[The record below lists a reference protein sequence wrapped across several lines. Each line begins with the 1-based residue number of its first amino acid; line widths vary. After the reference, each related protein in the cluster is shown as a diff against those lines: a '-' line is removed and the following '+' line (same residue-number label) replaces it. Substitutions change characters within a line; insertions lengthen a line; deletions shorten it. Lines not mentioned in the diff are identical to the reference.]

1 MLNLE
6 LPGVS
11 LFKFGCFPDWSFFF
25 LRRLSLRGMFRLFYA
40 ASKGVVRSKSKFFRK
55 PERPEYYP
63 KGGDFFGSASPN
75 LSQRRQH
82 LPLQHKKAKLR
93 GDRGQK

>member
-55 PERPEYYP
+55 PERLEYDLYRWRFFMKRQPELEP
-63 KGGDFFGSASPN
+63 VTSTFTFA
-75 LSQRRQH
+75 
-82 LPLQHKKAKLR
+82 A
-93 GDRGQK
+93 QKSETVW

>member
-11 LFKFGCFPDWSFFF
+11 LLSAVSLIGAFFF

-40 ASKGVVRSKSKFFRK
+40 ASKGVVRNRSKFFRK
-55 PERPEYYP
+55 P
-63 KGGDFFGSASPN
+63 
-75 LSQRRQH
+75 
-82 LPLQHKKAKLR
+82 
-93 GDRGQK
+93 

>member
-40 ASKGVVRSKSKFFRK
+40 ASKGVVRSKSKFSSK
-55 PERPEYYP
+55 T
-63 KGGDFFGSASPN
+63 GSLN
-75 LSQRRQH
+75 TTRRVEIFWRTI
-82 LPLQHKKAKLR
+82 AR
-93 GDRGQK
+93 T

>member
-11 LFKFGCFPDWSFFF
+11 LLFAVSLIGAFF

-40 ASKGVVRSKSKFFRK
+40 ASKGVVRHWSNRRF
-55 PERPEYYP
+55 EYYL
-63 KGGDFFGSASPN
+63 KGGDFF
-75 LSQRRQH
+75 
-82 LPLQHKKAKLR
+82 
-93 GDRGQK
+93 

>member
-11 LFKFGCFPDWSFFF
+11 LFKFGCFPDRSFFF

-63 KGGDFFGSASPN
+63 KVEIFYE
-75 LSQRRQH
+75 RQSE
-82 LPLQHKKAKLR
+82 LEPATSTFTFAA
-93 GDRGQK
+93 QKSETAW

>member
-11 LFKFGCFPDWSFFF
+11 LFKLGYFPDWSFFF

-40 ASKGVVRSKSKFFRK
+40 ASKDVVRSKSKFFRK
-55 PERPEYYP
+55 PQ
-63 KGGDFFGSASPN
+63 A
-75 LSQRRQH
+75 
-82 LPLQHKKAKLR
+82 
-93 GDRGQK
+93 

>member
-63 KGGDFFGSASPN
+63 KGQPELEPVTSTFTFA
-75 LSQRRQH
+75 
-82 LPLQHKKAKLR
+82 A
-93 GDRGQK
+93 QKSETAW

>member
-55 PERPEYYP
+55 PERLNTTRRVEIFYET
-63 KGGDFFGSASPN
+63 SA
-75 LSQRRQH
+75 RT
-82 LPLQHKKAKLR
+82 
-93 GDRGQK
+93 

>member
-25 LRRLSLRGMFRLFYA
+25 LSPVATRYVSPFLRCIKRCCKEQEQVF
-40 ASKGVVRSKSKFFRK
+40 
-55 PERPEYYP
+55 
-63 KGGDFFGSASPN
+63 
-75 LSQRRQH
+75 
-82 LPLQHKKAKLR
+82 
-93 GDRGQK
+93 QKTGTA

>member
-11 LFKFGCFPDWSFFF
+11 LFKFGCFPDWSFFSASPVAT
-25 LRRLSLRGMFRLFYA
+25 RYVSPFYA
-40 ASKGVVRSKSKFFRK
+40 ASKGVVRSKSKFSENRNGLNTTRRVEIFRK
-55 PERPEYYP
+55 RQPELEPATST
-63 KGGDFFGSASPN
+63 FTFAA
-75 LSQRRQH
+75 Q
-82 LPLQHKKAKLR
+82 KAKLR